1 MQMRRLMCVAVM
13 AGMLVGCGEPKLD
26 GSSQQA
32 FKDSAAKVAAS
43 LPEDKRKQFA
53 SDVMVLAFQGLDI
66 SQVLQGKKN
75 AEDVSSDMLSALNGK
90 TAQQVSDE
98 ASRVRAER
106 AERERQQAMTEIQ
119 ELVEKQKNS
128 EAAKTQLAH
137 FEVSKSRFYQK
148 AKEYGLGNQ
157 PIIEITVNNGTGSA
171 VARAYFKGTIASP
184 GRSVPWLV
192 ETFNYSISGGLEH
205 GETQSWNLA
214 PNQFSDW
221 GKVEPPEDAI
231 FTVTVERLDGADG
244 KPLFDAGAFTERDA
258 TRLSTLKE
266 KFAH

>member
-1 MQMRRLMCVAVM
+1 MRRLMCVALM
-13 AGMLVGCGEPKLD
+13 AGILAGCGEPKLD

-66 SQVLQGKKN
+66 SQFFQGKKN
-75 AEDVSSDMLSALNGK
+75 AEDVSADMLAALNGK
-90 TAQQVSDE
+90 TAQQISDE
-98 ASRVRAER
+98 ANQVRQAR
-106 AERERQQAMTEIQ
+106 AERERQQALTEIQ
-119 ELVEKQKNS
+119 ELAEKQKKS
-128 EAAKTQLAH
+128 EAAKTELAS

-157 PIIEITVNNGTGSA
+157 PIIEITVTNGTASA
-171 VARAYFKGTIASP
+171 VSRAYFKGTIASP
-184 GRSVPWLV
+184 RRSVPWLV
-192 ETFNYSISGGLEH
+192 ETFNYSINGGLEP

-221 GKVEPPEDAI
+221 GKVEPPKDAI

-244 KPLFDAGAFTERDA
+244 KLLFDAGSFTERDA
-258 TRLSTLKE
+258 TRLSALKS
-266 KFAH
+266 KYAQ

>member
-1 MQMRRLMCVAVM
+1 MLRLMCVVLM
-13 AGMLVGCGEPKLD
+13 AGMLTGCGDPKLD

-66 SQVLQGKKN
+66 AQVFQGKKN
-75 AEDVSSDMLSALNGK
+75 AEDVTADMLVALNGK
-90 TAQQVSDE
+90 TAQQISDE
-98 ASRVRAER
+98 ANRVRAAR
-106 AERERQQAMTEIQ
+106 TERERQQALTEIQ
-119 ELVEKQKNS
+119 ELVEKQKKS
-128 EAAKTQLAH
+128 EAAKTELAR

-157 PIIEITVNNGTGSA
+157 PIIEMTVTNVTGNA

-184 GRSVPWLV
+184 ERSVPWLV
-192 ETFNYSISGGLEH
+192 DTFNYSISGGLEP

-221 GKVEPPEDAI
+221 GKVEPPKDAV

-258 TRLSTLKE
+258 TRLAALRSKY
-266 KFAH
+266 AQ

>member
-1 MQMRRLMCVAVM
+1 MCVAVM
-13 AGMLVGCGEPKLD
+13 AGLLAGCGEPKLD

-32 FKDSAAKVAAS
+32 FKDSAAKVAAN

-53 SDVMVLAFQGLDI
+53 ADVMALAFQGLDLA
-66 SQVLQGKKN
+66 QVLQGKKT
-75 AEDVSSDMLSALNGK
+75 AEDVSADMLVALNGK

-98 ASRVRAER
+98 ANRVRAAR
-106 AERERQQAMTEIQ
+106 AERERQQALAEIQ
-119 ELVEKQKNS
+119 ELAEKQKKS
-128 EAAKTQLAH
+128 EAAKTELAR
-137 FEVSKSRFYQK
+137 FEVSKSRFYQETNK
-148 AKEYGLGNQ
+148 YGIGTE
-157 PIIEITVNNGTGSA
+157 PIIEITVKNATDSA

-192 ETFNYSISGGLEH
+192 DTFNYSIRGGLEP
-205 GETQSWNLA
+205 GEAQSWKLA

-221 GKVEPPEDAI
+221 GKVDPPKDAI

-258 TRLSTLKE
+258 TRLATLQE
-266 KFAH
+266 KYTR

>member
-1 MQMRRLMCVAVM
+1 MRRFLYVALM
-13 AGMLVGCGEPKLD
+13 AGMLAGCGEPKLD

-75 AEDVSSDMLSALNGK
+75 AEDASSDMLTALNGK
-90 TAQQVSDE
+90 TAQQVSEE
-98 ASRVRAER
+98 ASRVRAARE
-106 AERERQQAMTEIQ
+106 ERERQQALAEVK
-119 ELVEKQKNS
+119 ELAEKQKKS
-128 EAAKTQLAH
+128 EAAKTQLAN
-137 FEVSKSRFYQK
+137 FQVSKSRFYQK
-148 AKEYGLGNQ
+148 PQNYGLGNQ

-192 ETFNYSISGGLEH
+192 ESFNYSISGGLEP
-205 GETQSWNLA
+205 GETQSWSLA
-214 PNQFSDW
+214 PNQFSNW
-221 GKVEPPEDAI
+221 GKVETQKDAI

-258 TRLSTLKE
+258 IRLTTLQE
-266 KFAH
+266 KYAH

>member
-1 MQMRRLMCVAVM
+1 MRRFICIALM
-13 AGMLVGCGEPKLD
+13 AGMLAGCGEPKLD

-75 AEDVSSDMLSALNGK
+75 AEGVSADMLAALNGK
-90 TAQQVSDE
+90 TAQQVADE
-98 ASRVRAER
+98 ANRARTER
-106 AERERQQAMTEIQ
+106 AEREQQQALTEIQ
-119 ELVEKQKNS
+119 ELVEKQKKS
-128 EAAKTQLAH
+128 EAAKTELAR
-137 FEVSKSRFYQK
+137 FQVSKSRFYQR

-157 PIIEITVNNGTGSA
+157 PIIEITVNNGTASA
-171 VARAYFKGTIASP
+171 VSRAYFKGTIASP

-192 ETFNYSISGGLEH
+192 ETFNYSIRGGLEP
-205 GETQSWNLA
+205 GESQSWSLA

-221 GKVEPPEDAI
+221 GKVDPPKDAI
-231 FTVTVERLDGADG
+231 FTVTVERLDGADD
-244 KPLFDAGAFTERDA
+244 KPLFDAGSFTERDA
-258 TRLSTLKE
+258 TRLTALQTKY
-266 KFAH
+266 AQ

>member
-1 MQMRRLMCVAVM
+1 MRRLMCVALM
-13 AGMLVGCGEPKLD
+13 AGMLTGCGEPKLD

-43 LPEDKRKQFA
+43 LPEDKRQQFA
-53 SDVMVLAFQGLDI
+53 SDVMVLALQGLDI

-75 AEDVSSDMLSALNGK
+75 AEDVSSDMLTALNGK

-98 ASRVRAER
+98 ASRVRAAR
-106 AERERQQAMTEIQ
+106 AERERQQALAEIQ
-119 ELVEKQKNS
+119 ELAEQQKKS
-128 EAAKTQLAH
+128 EAAKAGLAH

-148 AKEYGLGNQ
+148 VKEYGFSNQ
-157 PIIEITVNNGTGSA
+157 PIIEITVNNGTGNA
-171 VARAYFKGTIASP
+171 VARAYFKGTIVSP

-192 ETFNYSISGGLEH
+192 DSFNYSISGGLEP

-221 GKVEPPEDAI
+221 GKVEPPKDAI

-258 TRLSTLKE
+258 TRLAVLKS
-266 KFAH
+266 KYPQ